1 MSILI
6 TGGAGYLGSHLTQYL
21 LEKNEDVIVVD
32 DLSTGNREFVS
43 TNKFYNL
50 NIKNLNELANIFKEN
65 KIDIVIHL
73 AASSLVG
80 ESVSNPFKYYDNNLY
95 ATACLLE
102 TMRKNSV
109 DKIVFSS
116 TASVYGDVDKVPI
129 TEDMPTIPTNT
140 YARTKLDIENMMK
153 NFETAYGIKSVALRY
168 FNAAGS
174 DINAL
179 IGEIREVETHIIP
192 IILRNLIEGKNSID
206 VFGNDYPTD
215 DGTCIRD
222 YIHVV
227 DLAQAHYLAANHL
240 LNGGKSEIFN
250 LGSGKGYSV
259 LEVIEA
265 ARKVTGSKIDINFVQ
280 RRAGDPPNLVASYEK
295 IKKDLAFTLKYPN
308 IETMIKHAWN
318 FYQKYYSDK
327 A

>member
-1 MSILI
+1 MSILV
-6 TGGAGYLGSHLTQYL
+6 TGGAGYLGSHLVQYL

-32 DLSTGNREFVS
+32 DLSTGNREFVL
-43 TNKFYNL
+43 TDKFYNF
-50 NIKNLNELANIFKEN
+50 NIKNMDELGNIFKEN
-65 KIDIVIHL
+65 KIDVVIHL

-80 ESVSNPFKYYDNNLY
+80 ESVANPFKYYENNLY

-102 TMRKNSV
+102 TMRKNNV
-109 DKIVFSS
+109 NKIVFSS
-116 TASVYGDVDKVPI
+116 TASVYGDVDKLPI

-174 DINAL
+174 DVNAK
-179 IGEIREVETHIIP
+179 IGEVREVETHIIP
-192 IILRNLIEGKNSID
+192 IILRNLIDGKNFIN

-227 DLAQAHYLAANHL
+227 DLAHAHYLVSKYL
-240 LNGGKSEIFN
+240 LNGGKSEVYN

-265 ARKVTGSKIDINFVQ
+265 TKKVTGRKIDINFVK
-280 RRAGDPPNLVASYEK
+280 RRAGDPPKLVASYEK
-295 IKKDLAFTLKYPN
+295 IGKNLGFTLKYPS
-308 IETMIKHAWN
+308 IETMIEHSWN
-318 FYQKYYSDK
+318 FYCKYYSDK
-327 A
+327 M

>member
-1 MSILI
+1 MSILVS
-6 TGGAGYLGSHLTQYL
+6 GGAGYLGSHIVQYL

-32 DLSTGNREFVS
+32 DLSTGNREFVL
-43 TNKFYNL
+43 TDKFYHI
-50 NIKNLNELANIFKEN
+50 NIKNMDELDSILKEN

-80 ESVSNPFKYYDNNLY
+80 ESVANPFKYYDNNLY

-116 TASVYGDVDKVPI
+116 TASVYGAVDKIPI

-153 NFETAYGIKSVALRY
+153 DFETAYGIKSVALRY

-174 DINAL
+174 DINAR
-179 IGEIREVETHIIP
+179 IGEIREVETHLIP
-192 IILRNLIEGKNSID
+192 IILRGLIEGKDSID
-206 VFGNDYPTD
+206 VFGNDYPTN

-222 YIHVV
+222 YIHVL
-227 DLAQAHYLAANHL
+227 DLAKAHYLVANHL
-240 LNGGKSEIFN
+240 LNGGSSNVYN
-250 LGSGKGYSV
+250 LGSAKGYSV

-265 ARKVTGSKIDINFVQ
+265 ARKVTGRKIDINFVQ

-295 IKKDLAFTLKYPN
+295 IKKDLAFNLEYPS
-308 IETMIKHAWN
+308 IETMIEHAWN
-318 FYQKYYSDK
+318 FYQKYYSN
-327 A
+327 

>member
-1 MSILI
+1 
-6 TGGAGYLGSHLTQYL
+6 
-21 LEKNEDVIVVD
+21 
-32 DLSTGNREFVS
+32 
-43 TNKFYNL
+43 
-50 NIKNLNELANIFKEN
+50 
-65 KIDIVIHL
+65 
-73 AASSLVG
+73 
-80 ESVSNPFKYYDNNLY
+80 
-95 ATACLLE
+95 
-102 TMRKNSV
+102 
-109 DKIVFSS
+109 
-116 TASVYGDVDKVPI
+116 
-129 TEDMPTIPTNT
+129 
-140 YARTKLDIENMMK
+140 MMK

-227 DLAQAHYLAANHL
+227 DLAQAHYLVANHL

-265 ARKVTGSKIDINFVQ
+265 ARKVTGRKIDINFVQ

-295 IKKDLAFTLKYPN
+295 IKKDLDFTLKYPN